1 MRCLTS
7 LNQPKDFTALL
18 NQRPVATVGPFVLH
32 LTPRRIESTLV
43 SPGPRLGMVL
53 PKRMIRRAVA
63 RNQIKRWIRP
73 LALRVLGGHSVDL
86 LVRVRAPLDLKD
98 PSTRQRHK
106 EELVLTFSKI
116 ADRLGAAPR

>member
-18 NQRPVATVGPFVLH
+18 SQRPVATAGPFVLH
-32 LTPRRIESTLV
+32 LTPRLVDSTLV
-43 SPGPRLGMVL
+43 PPGPRLGMVL

-73 LALRVLGGHSVDL
+73 LACLVLEGHSVDL
-86 LVRVRAPLDLKD
+86 LVGVRGPLNLKD
-98 PSTRQRHK
+98 PSAKQRHK
-106 EELVLTFSKI
+106 EELALTFSKI
-116 ADRLGAAPR
+116 ADRLGVADA

>member
-32 LTPRRIESTLV
+32 LTPRLIESTLV

-73 LALRVLGGHSVDL
+73 LALRVLEGHSVDL

-106 EELVLTFSKI
+106 EELVLTFLKI
-116 ADRLGAAPR
+116 ADRLVVAPR

>member
-18 NQRPVATVGPFVLH
+18 NQRPVAIAGPFVLH
-32 LTPRRIESTLV
+32 LVPRLVESIFV
-43 SPGPRLGMVL
+43 PPGPRLGMVL

-86 LVRVRAPLDLKD
+86 LVRVRGPLNLKD
-98 PSTRQRHK
+98 PAAKQRHK

-116 ADRLGAAPR
+116 ADRLGVARA

>member
-32 LTPRRIESTLV
+32 LVLRPAESTPV
-43 SPGPRLGMVL
+43 APGPRLGMVL

-63 RNQIKRWIRP
+63 RNQVKRWIRP

-86 LVRVRAPLDLKD
+86 LVRVRGPLNLKD
-98 PSTRQRHK
+98 PQTRQRHK
-106 EELVLTFSKI
+106 EELVLTFAKV
-116 ADRLGAAPR
+116 ADRLGGCP

>member
-18 NQRPVATVGPFVLH
+18 NQRPVASVGPFVLH
-32 LTPRRIESTLV
+32 LVPRVVESTFV
-43 SPGPRLGMVL
+43 PPGPRLGMVL

-73 LALRVLGGHSVDL
+73 LARRVLAGHSVDL
-86 LVRVRAPLDLKD
+86 LVRVRGPLNLSD
-98 PSTRQRHK
+98 PLTKQRHK
-106 EELVLTFSKI
+106 EELALTFVKI
-116 ADRLGAAPR
+116 SDRLGIV

>member
-32 LTPRRIESTLV
+32 LVPRPVESTLV
-43 SPGPRLGMVL
+43 APGPRLGMVL

-63 RNQIKRWIRP
+63 RNQVKRWIRP

-86 LVRVRAPLDLKD
+86 LVRVRGPLNLKD
-98 PSTRQRHK
+98 PLIKQRHK
-106 EELVLTFSKI
+106 EELVLTFAKI
-116 ADRLGAAPR
+116 AERLGSHA

>member
-32 LTPRRIESTLV
+32 LVPRLVESTLV
-43 SPGPRLGMVL
+43 APGPRLGMVL

-63 RNQIKRWIRP
+63 RNQVKRWIRP

-86 LVRVRAPLDLKD
+86 LVRVRGPLNLKD
-98 PSTRQRHK
+98 PLTKQRHK
-106 EELVLTFSKI
+106 EELALTFTKI
-116 ADRLGAAPR
+116 AERLGSHP

>member
-32 LTPRRIESTLV
+32 LVPRLVESTLGA
-43 SPGPRLGMVL
+43 PGPRLGMVL

-63 RNQIKRWIRP
+63 RNQVKRWIRP
-73 LALRVLGGHSVDL
+73 LALRVLRGHSVDL
-86 LVRVRAPLDLKD
+86 LVRVRGPLNLKD
-98 PSTRQRHK
+98 PLTRQKHK
-106 EELVLTFSKI
+106 EELVLTFAKV
-116 ADRLGAAPR
+116 AERLGSHV

>member
-32 LTPRRIESTLV
+32 LRPRLEESAFV
-43 SPGPRLGMVL
+43 APGPRLGMVL

-73 LALRVLGGHSVDL
+73 LAFRVLAHHSVDL
-86 LVRVRAPLDLKD
+86 LVRVRGSLDLKD
-98 PSTRQRHK
+98 PLAKLRHK
-106 EELVLTFSKI
+106 EELALTFSKV
-116 ADRLGAAPR
+116 ADRLGAHP

>member
-18 NQRPVATVGPFVLH
+18 NQRPVASVGPFVLH
-32 LTPRRIESTLV
+32 LVPRVVESTFV
-43 SPGPRLGMVL
+43 PPGPRLGMVL

-73 LALRVLGGHSVDL
+73 LARRVLAGYSVDL
-86 LVRVRAPLDLKD
+86 LVRVRGPLNLSD
-98 PSTRQRHK
+98 PLTKQRHK
-106 EELVLTFSKI
+106 EELALTFVKI
-116 ADRLGAAPR
+116 SDRLGIVQA